1 MIYMKFLVL
10 RILSILSFFVPLY
23 CNALFFFLSS
33 RYLLRCTRP
42 LQFVSGSV
50 FFYDKNL
57 CFRWPVPPLLRFH
70 DLYFHRCQPL
80 SIIHFWITVWSLI
93 RLYRI
98 HFFLYLDSDIPRL
111 SACRLTLQSSPRIT
125 SPFGSYRSRYI
136 QIVNY
141 FLMAHWSIPPYHV
154 LFYYFQSGFWT
165 LPVHWPIPLSFYFL
179 SEFFL
184 SPLVRTSLVL
194 FFLGFSSTCPLA
206 FTPLS

>member
-10 RILSILSFFVPLY
+10 RILSILSVFVPVY
-23 CNALFFFLSS
+23 CNALFFSSLPVTISDVLVCFSLSS
-33 RYLLRCTRP
+33 VPY
-42 LQFVSGSV
+42 S
-50 FFYDKNL
+50 FYGKIL

-111 SACRLTLQSSPRIT
+111 SACRLTLQPFPQIT
-125 SPFGSYRSRYI
+125 SPSGSYRSRYI
-136 QIVNY
+136 LIVNY

-154 LFYYFQSGFWT
+154 LFYYF
-165 LPVHWPIPLSFYFL
+165 
-179 SEFFL
+179 
-184 SPLVRTSLVL
+184 
-194 FFLGFSSTCPLA
+194 
-206 FTPLS
+206 